1 MSGAAQWRVAGRCL
15 AALLGSSLAL
25 AGCSGGGSSAGG
37 VAGGQVSGGKPEGMF
52 FMTRYYIGTHSLE
65 KSAYY
70 FAPDGQVYQ
79 NPTGL
84 AAADLA
90 ALPPGQRGTYAVAGK
105 KLTIKLADGNGSA
118 SDMEGDNPGGF
129 NYETGIFTGAKPF
142 AKPEDLVGSFEGGNS
157 VSFGGG
163 STSASNALTFM
174 ADGTFAQ
181 EGAVSSSVGS
191 DQSTA
196 RVGSSDAGAGHY
208 QLAGWT
214 LTLTDAQGH
223 KAQGVA
229 FPIEQ
234 DEKTGQ
240 VVRFYFQNIAYKRQG
255 AE

>member
-1 MSGAAQWRVAGRCL
+1 MRSKHTIGRWAL
-15 AALLGSSLAL
+15 ARLLLGAGLAL
-25 AGCSGGGSSAGG
+25 AGCFGSAAGAGG
-37 VAGGQVSGGKPEGMF
+37 VAGGEVSGGKPEGMF

-70 FAPDGQVYQ
+70 FAADGQIYQ

-90 ALPPGQRGTYAVAGK
+90 ALPPGQRGTYAVEGK

-118 SDMEGDNPGGF
+118 SEMEGDNPGGF
-129 NYETGIFTGAKPF
+129 NYETGIFTGVQPF
-142 AKPEDLVGSFEGGNS
+142 AKPSDLVGSFEGGNS

-163 STSASNALTFM
+163 STSASNAFTFK
-174 ADGTFAQ
+174 ADGTFSQ
-181 EGAVSSSVGS
+181 EGAVSSSVSS
-191 DQSTA
+191 DQSTTH
-196 RVGSSDAGAGHY
+196 VGNSDAGAGHY
-208 QLAGWT
+208 QLDGWT
-214 LTLTDAQGH
+214 LTLTDARGQ

-229 FPIEQ
+229 FPIEK

-240 VVRFYFQNIAYKRQG
+240 LVRFYFQNIAYKRQG

>member
-1 MSGAAQWRVAGRCL
+1 MSKQAIHRRYGLVPL
-15 AALLGSSLAL
+15 LLGAGLAL
-25 AGCSGGGSSAGG
+25 SSCSGGGASAGG
-37 VAGGQVSGGKPEGMF
+37 VAGGGKPEGMF
-52 FMTRYYIGTHSLE
+52 FMTRYYVGTHSLE

-84 AAADLA
+84 AAANLS
-90 ALPPGQRGTYAVAGK
+90 ALPPGQRGTYAVDGK
-105 KLTIKLADGNGSA
+105 KLTIKLADGNGSS
-118 SDMEGDNPGGF
+118 SDVEGDNPGGF
-129 NYETGIFTGAKPF
+129 NYETGIFTGVKPF
-142 AKPEDLVGSFEGGNS
+142 AKPTDLLGAFEGGNS

-163 STSASNALTFM
+163 STSASNALTFKH
-174 ADGTFAQ
+174 DGTFTQ
-181 EGAVSSSVGS
+181 EGAVSSSVSS

-196 RVGSSDAGAGHY
+196 HVGNSDAGAGHY

-214 LTLTDAQGH
+214 LTLTDAQGQ

-229 FPIEQ
+229 FPIET

-240 VVRFYFQNIAYKRQG
+240 VVRFYYQNIAYKRLG